1 MPSSSA
7 KWYHLTSAEKTG
19 PTSSGYAKRR
29 HSRYMERRSSAKTQ
43 SRRSRGPSANFRTV
57 SSSEARRRF
66 PVNSSEVR
74 RRINSGTRRTAAALF
89 GLFGKS
95 KTIKRPHSV

>member
-7 KWYHLTSAEKTG
+7 KWYHLTSAEKKA

-29 HSRYMERRSSAKTQ
+29 HTRYMERRSGATQ
-43 SRRSRGPSANFRTV
+43 SRRSRGPSANFRSV

-66 PVNSSEVR
+66 GKRVS
-74 RRINSGTRRTAAALF
+74 SGTKRRASVLF
-89 GLFGKS
+89 GNNEYQAHHNAL
-95 KTIKRPHSV
+95 KRNNTV

>member
-1 MPSSSA
+1 MSSKSS
-7 KWYHLTSAEKTG
+7 KWYHLTAEKNA
-19 PTSSGYAKRR
+19 PTTSGYSRR
-29 HSRYMERRSSAKTQ
+29 RKSRQSRRSSAKTQ
-43 SRRSRGPSANFRTV
+43 SRRSHRSSANFRTV

-66 PVNSSEVR
+66 PVNSSEAR
-74 RRINSGTRRTAAALF
+74 RRIHSGTRKTAAALF

>member
-7 KWYHLTSAEKTG
+7 KWYHLTSAEKMG

-29 HSRYMERRSSAKTQ
+29 HRRYTARRFGATQ

-66 PVNSSEVR
+66 GKRVS
-74 RRINSGTRRTAAALF
+74 SGTKRRASVLF
-89 GLFGKS
+89 GNNEYQAHHNAL
-95 KTIKRPHSV
+95 KRHNTV

>member
-1 MPSSSA
+1 MPSSST
-7 KWYHLTSAEKTG
+7 KWYHLSTAEKKA

-29 HSRYMERRSSAKTQ
+29 YTRYIERRSGATQ
-43 SRRSRGPSANFRTV
+43 SRRSRGSSANFRSV

-66 PVNSSEVR
+66 PVNSSEAR
-74 RRINSGTRRTAAALF
+74 RRINSGTRRTAAVLF

>member
-1 MPSSSA
+1 MPTSST
-7 KWYHLTSAEKTG
+7 KWYHLPSAEKKA
-19 PTSSGYAKRR
+19 PTTSGYSRR
-29 HSRYMERRSSAKTQ
+29 RKSRRSSAKTQ
-43 SRRSRGPSANFRTV
+43 SRRSRGSSANFRTV

>member
-29 HSRYMERRSSAKTQ
+29 HRRYTSRVRSGSTQ

-57 SSSEARRRF
+57 SSSEARKRF
-66 PVNSSEVR
+66 RKIS
-74 RRINSGTRRTAAALF
+74 SGTKRRASALF
-89 GLFGKS
+89 GNNEYQAPHNEL
-95 KTIKRPHSV
+95 KRNNTV